1 MLPGDLLISSKEP
14 QWVCSQRTIPEG
26 PAELPNKLS
35 PLTPADLGLAVP
47 LPGFSS
53 RVRRRGG
60 GKAVYPGTEDS
71 LWLVIHL
78 TIMNLIIM
86 SGHAKK
92 LLQEVLRH
100 ELGVT
105 ATPWTAVSKG
115 QSKAVFSVKD
125 QLLCAGHEMTA
136 LTGTVPAK
144 LLTN

>member
-1 MLPGDLLISSKEP
+1 M
-14 QWVCSQRTIPEG
+14 
-26 PAELPNKLS
+26 N
-35 PLTPADLGLAVP
+35 
-47 LPGFSS
+47 
-53 RVRRRGG
+53 
-60 GKAVYPGTEDS
+60 PGTEDS
-71 LWLVIHL
+71 LWLVVHL